1 MSTTVAVLLV
11 SVLAA
16 ALLVALGWLR
26 GTRRHPDDVIDPNQT
41 EHWLLQRVKDHPRL
55 RRVLSTMDQRV
66 IGGAAVAVSFVV
78 LFVGAL
84 IVGAVFDTVDTTRG
98 FARWDQSVSQWGP
111 DHASTT
117 AAAFLR
123 DVTNLGATGY
133 LLVLMTIVGVIDWFR
148 RRRVSSLV
156 FLLTVGVGVTLI
168 NNGLKLLIDRE
179 RPPGAALL
187 HPAGSSFP
195 SGHSAAAAACWLAIA
210 LVVGRWVRPR
220 FRPYISAV
228 AVGIACMVA
237 TSRALL
243 GVHWLT
249 DVIAGVF
256 VGWAWFMI
264 VAIAF
269 GGRNQELGQP
279 VEQVAKQETEPPMP
293 EHAMTEHK
301 TTGHETTGHETTGH
315 EMAGHETRNRS

>member
-1 MSTTVAVLLV
+1 MSTTVVVLLV
-11 SVLAA
+11 SLLAGA
-16 ALLVALGWLR
+16 VLVALGRLH
-26 GTRRHPDDVIDPNQT
+26 GTKRHPDDVIDPNAT
-41 EHWLLQRVKDHPRL
+41 EHWLLERVKDHPRL

-66 IGGAAVAVSFVV
+66 IGGAAVAVSFAV
-78 LFVGAL
+78 LFAAAL
-84 IVGAVFDTVDTTRG
+84 VVGAVFDTVDTTRG

-111 DHASTT
+111 DHADDGGRGVPPPSHQS
-117 AAAFLR
+117 R
-123 DVTNLGATGY
+123 CLGLSADPDDRRSASWTGSAGA
-133 LLVLMTIVGVIDWFR
+133 I
-148 RRRVSSLV
+148 VSSLL
-156 FLLTVGVGVTLI
+156 FLLTVGFGVLLI
-168 NNGLKLLIDRE
+168 NNGLKLLIMRE

-187 HPAGSSFP
+187 HPSGSSFP

-220 FRPYISAV
+220 FRPYISAA

-256 VGWAWFMI
+256 VGWAWFLI

-269 GGRNQELGQP
+269 GGRHQELGQP
-279 VEQVAKQETEPPMP
+279 VEQVAKQETEQPMP
-293 EHAMTEHK
+293 EHEM
-301 TTGHETTGHETTGH
+301 TGH
-315 EMAGHETRNRS
+315 EMTKPKSRSRA